1 MTFHL
6 KLSDGQPYE
15 VQADGMRTTD
25 AGAVEFMDAR
35 GRVIEAFNAGHWLWV
50 QRGPESEAA

>member
-1 MTFHL
+1 
-6 KLSDGQPYE
+6 
-15 VQADGMRTTD
+15 
-25 AGAVEFMDAR
+25 MDAR